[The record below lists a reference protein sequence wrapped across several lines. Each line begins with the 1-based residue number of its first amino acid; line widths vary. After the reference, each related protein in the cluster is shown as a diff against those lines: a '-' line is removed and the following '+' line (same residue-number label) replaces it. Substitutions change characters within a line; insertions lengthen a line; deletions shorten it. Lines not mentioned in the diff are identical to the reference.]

1 MRGVS
6 WNLLAAPGRAL
17 ACATGVCSCGPSL
30 LFWKHSVWPRVPYS
44 DRRGRREGGSW
55 PRGIQ
60 KVALLCSEYWGD
72 PRRRVGSGGAEM
84 HEDADKQSTVSI
96 GATPGGGWAQA
107 GLRCA
112 RTLIN
117 SLVLASGSWRPCF
130 FHLEAAC
137 FHVLSHKRCSGS
149 SAVALCKAVCKPPN
163 VSPGD
168 VTCRG

>member
-1 MRGVS
+1 MPLVS
-6 WNLLAAPGRAL
+6 AAVVPLCSSGSTLSGPGFL
-17 ACATGVCSCGPSL
+17 ILTGEAG
-30 LFWKHSVWPRVPYS
+30 
-44 DRRGRREGGSW
+44 GRGGSW

-84 HEDADKQSTVSI
+84 HEDADKQSTVNI